1 MQLTPHVVAFYYVAA
16 SLNAGGRLKNAHAGS
31 IGSGEL
37 NSYTARRAVLRNR
50 TGFTRLTYSVLFRTT
65 STVAMSGKRFLHRAG
80 WWMMLVGVLLYGFA
94 DIAFLGEAVFGAGAL
109 LVLANAETYSQR
121 KAEVLTLLSKIG
133 LCKSPDGK
141 SAA

>member
-1 MQLTPHVVAFYYVAA
+1 
-16 SLNAGGRLKNAHAGS
+16 
-31 IGSGEL
+31 
-37 NSYTARRAVLRNR
+37 
-50 TGFTRLTYSVLFRTT
+50 
-65 STVAMSGKRFLHRAG
+65 MSGKRFLHRAG
-80 WWMMLVGVLLYGFA
+80 WQTMLVGVLLYGFA

-121 KAEVLTLLSKIG
+121 KAEVLMLLSKIG

>member
-1 MQLTPHVVAFYYVAA
+1 
-16 SLNAGGRLKNAHAGS
+16 
-31 IGSGEL
+31 
-37 NSYTARRAVLRNR
+37 
-50 TGFTRLTYSVLFRTT
+50 
-65 STVAMSGKRFLHRAG
+65 MSGKRFLHRAG
-80 WWMMLVGVLLYGFA
+80 WWMMLVGILQYGFA